1 MGLGTFGAVLCVR
14 LFRARPSRPFEWW
27 VGLAILQI
35 FLCVLISS
43 QFLQQISLQVVFFLL
58 AAFQALG
65 HCNLIHILFPL
76 LLPQL
81 SFGLLRGNEIASE
94 LLPLPRLGNLPRGGL
109 FLRFSRIKLEFCHQ
123 HQVVSFF
130 GASKLSLKLSL

>member
-14 LFRARPSRPFEWW
+14 LVRARPSRPFEWW

-43 QFLQQISLQVVFFLL
+43 QFLQQISLQEVFFLL

-65 HCNLIHILFPL
+65 HCNLFHILSPL

-81 SFGLLRGNEIASE
+81 FFGLLKDNEIASW
-94 LLPLPRLGNLPRGGL
+94 LLPLPRLGNLPPSGL
-109 FLRFSRIKLEFCHQ
+109 FLRFSRKVPELYHQ
-123 HQVVSFF
+123 RRVVSFF
-130 GASKLSLKLSL
+130 EASK